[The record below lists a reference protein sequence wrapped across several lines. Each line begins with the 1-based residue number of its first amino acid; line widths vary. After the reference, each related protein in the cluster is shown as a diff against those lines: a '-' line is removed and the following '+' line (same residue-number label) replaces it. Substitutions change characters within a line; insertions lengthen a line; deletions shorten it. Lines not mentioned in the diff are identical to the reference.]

1 MAARGTYAK
10 AEVTKRIAEAFGS
23 QYLGEFDK
31 KLYLSMREGGEE
43 VQIAITLTCP
53 KVLVQTSSNDVM
65 ETGKEEDV
73 VEVKATSSDFSAN
86 ERENIERLMRE
97 LGL

>member
-31 KLYLSMREGGEE
+31 KLYLSMRESGEE

-65 ETGKEEDV
+65 ETDKEKDI
-73 VEVKATSSDFSAN
+73 VEVKAASSDFSAN